1 MKPNPLLIG
10 VVDGLRHFGPQF
22 TAIHPLL
29 GFGVAQPCSH
39 PHAEGIQQDSYGEQD
54 QHGG

>member
-1 MKPNPLLIG
+1 MEPNPLLIE
-10 VVDGLRHFGPQF
+10 VVDGLRQFGPQL